1 MDTIATLRTA
11 VKSAGSGPEQTPH
24 KEVLSIVRG
33 TLTGG
38 TDAEAELL

>member
-11 VKSAGSGPEQTPH
+11 VKSAGSGFKQTPH
-24 KEVLSIVRG
+24 KDVLSIMRG